1 MEPIIA
7 VMLMLGC
14 DHSMMVCREMPEP
27 VRQYSS
33 VQSCEADV
41 ETRIRDIDSFPVAV
55 AQCLEVQGGG
65 RDARVSIDWQLD
77 RTGNLYAEAVIS
89 ETGPRVVSGE
99 LVMASAERFL
109 F

>member
-14 DHSMMVCREMPEP
+14 DDSMMVCRELPEP
-27 VRQYSS
+27 VRQYAS

-41 ETRIRDIDSFPVAV
+41 DTRLRDVDAFPVAV
-55 AQCLEVQGGG
+55 AQCLEVPGLGNGQ
-65 RDARVSIDWQLD
+65 RVSIDWQLD
-77 RTGNLYAEAVIS
+77 RTGGLYAEAVAS
-89 ETGPRVVSGE
+89 ETGPRIVSGE